1 MDSNQSI
8 DDIIFKQGVNNDNK
22 TTSRQTVKRS
32 DSSRYRKAYRNHSIG
47 QMTRL
52 KDVRIE
58 KGISQGQIYKA
69 TGIYQSS
76 ISAWENGNR
85 DFNKAHLQTVIKI
98 ADALGVTDLR
108 ELADPVAADPDADH
122 VSLDALKAEKAQ
134 LKKRLDQIA
143 NEIASANK

>member
-1 MDSNQSI
+1 
-8 DDIIFKQGVNNDNK
+8 
-22 TTSRQTVKRS
+22 
-32 DSSRYRKAYRNHSIG
+32 
-47 QMTRL
+47 MTRL
-52 KDVRIE
+52 KDLRIE
-58 KGISQGQIYKA
+58 KGISQGHIYKA

-85 DFNKAHLQTVIKI
+85 DFNKAQLQTVVKI

-122 VSLDALKAEKAQ
+122 VPLHALKAEKAQ

>member
-1 MDSNQSI
+1 
-8 DDIIFKQGVNNDNK
+8 
-22 TTSRQTVKRS
+22 
-32 DSSRYRKAYRNHSIG
+32 
-47 QMTRL
+47 MTRL

-69 TGIYQSS
+69 TGIYPSS
-76 ISAWENGNR
+76 ISAWENGSR
-85 DFNKAHLQTVIKI
+85 DFNKAQLQTVIKI

-108 ELADPVAADPDADH
+108 ELADPVAADPDADR

-134 LKKRLDQIA
+134 LKRRLDQIA

>member
-1 MDSNQSI
+1 
-8 DDIIFKQGVNNDNK
+8 
-22 TTSRQTVKRS
+22 
-32 DSSRYRKAYRNHSIG
+32 
-47 QMTRL
+47 MTRL

-76 ISAWENGNR
+76 ISAWENGSR
-85 DFNKAHLQTVIKI
+85 DFNKAQLQTVIKI

>member
-1 MDSNQSI
+1 
-8 DDIIFKQGVNNDNK
+8 
-22 TTSRQTVKRS
+22 
-32 DSSRYRKAYRNHSIG
+32 
-47 QMTRL
+47 MTRL

-69 TGIYQSS
+69 TGIYPSS

-85 DFNKAHLQTVIKI
+85 DFNKAQLQTVIKI

>member
-1 MDSNQSI
+1 
-8 DDIIFKQGVNNDNK
+8 
-22 TTSRQTVKRS
+22 
-32 DSSRYRKAYRNHSIG
+32 
-47 QMTRL
+47 MTRL

-69 TGIYQSS
+69 TGIYPSS

-85 DFNKAHLQTVIKI
+85 DFNKAQLQTVIKI

-108 ELADPVAADPDADH
+108 ELADPVAADPDR

>member
-1 MDSNQSI
+1 
-8 DDIIFKQGVNNDNK
+8 
-22 TTSRQTVKRS
+22 
-32 DSSRYRKAYRNHSIG
+32 
-47 QMTRL
+47 MTRL
-52 KDVRIE
+52 KDVRVE

-69 TGIYQSS
+69 TGIYPSS
-76 ISAWENGNR
+76 ISAWENGSR
-85 DFNKAHLQTVIKI
+85 DFNKAQLQTVIKI

-122 VSLDALKAEKAQ
+122 VSLDALKSEKAQ

>member
-1 MDSNQSI
+1 
-8 DDIIFKQGVNNDNK
+8 
-22 TTSRQTVKRS
+22 
-32 DSSRYRKAYRNHSIG
+32 
-47 QMTRL
+47 MTRL

-69 TGIYQSS
+69 TGIYPSS
-76 ISAWENGNR
+76 MSAWENGNR
-85 DFNKAHLQTVIKI
+85 DFNKAQLQTVIKI

-122 VSLDALKAEKAQ
+122 VSLDALKSEKAQ

>member
-1 MDSNQSI
+1 
-8 DDIIFKQGVNNDNK
+8 
-22 TTSRQTVKRS
+22 
-32 DSSRYRKAYRNHSIG
+32 
-47 QMTRL
+47 MTRL

-69 TGIYQSS
+69 TGIYPSS

-85 DFNKAHLQTVIKI
+85 DFNKAQLQTVIKI

-108 ELADPVAADPDADH
+108 ELADPVAADPDADR
-122 VSLDALKAEKAQ
+122 VQLDALKAEKAQ

>member
-1 MDSNQSI
+1 MNKLSEKECW
-8 DDIIFKQGVNNDNK
+8 KQLGMFAQ
-22 TTSRQTVKRS
+22 RF
-32 DSSRYRKAYRNHSIG
+32 SSCYKG
-47 QMTRL
+47 DKKMTRL

-69 TGIYQSS
+69 TGIYPSS
-76 ISAWENGNR
+76 ISAWENGSR
-85 DFNKAHLQTVIKI
+85 DFNKAQLQTVIKI

-108 ELADPVAADPDADH
+108 ELADPVAADPDADR

-143 NEIASANK
+143 NEIAHANK

>member
-1 MDSNQSI
+1 
-8 DDIIFKQGVNNDNK
+8 
-22 TTSRQTVKRS
+22 
-32 DSSRYRKAYRNHSIG
+32 
-47 QMTRL
+47 MTRL

-58 KGISQGQIYKA
+58 KGISQGHIYKA
-69 TGIYQSS
+69 TGIYPSS

-85 DFNKAHLQTVIKI
+85 DFNKAQLQTVIKI

-122 VSLDALKAEKAQ
+122 VSLDALKSEKAQ

>member
-1 MDSNQSI
+1 
-8 DDIIFKQGVNNDNK
+8 
-22 TTSRQTVKRS
+22 
-32 DSSRYRKAYRNHSIG
+32 
-47 QMTRL
+47 MTRL
-52 KDVRIE
+52 KDLRIE

-69 TGIYQSS
+69 TGIYPSS

-85 DFNKAHLQTVIKI
+85 DFNKAQLQTVIKI

-122 VSLDALKAEKAQ
+122 VSIDALKSEKAQ

>member
-1 MDSNQSI
+1 
-8 DDIIFKQGVNNDNK
+8 
-22 TTSRQTVKRS
+22 
-32 DSSRYRKAYRNHSIG
+32 
-47 QMTRL
+47 MTRL

-58 KGISQGQIYKA
+58 KGISQGQIYRA
-69 TGIYQSS
+69 TGIYPSS
-76 ISAWENGNR
+76 ISAWENGSR
-85 DFNKAHLQTVIKI
+85 DFNKAQLQTVIKI

-122 VSLDALKAEKAQ
+122 VSLDALKSEKAQ

>member
-1 MDSNQSI
+1 
-8 DDIIFKQGVNNDNK
+8 
-22 TTSRQTVKRS
+22 
-32 DSSRYRKAYRNHSIG
+32 
-47 QMTRL
+47 MTRL

-69 TGIYQSS
+69 TGIYPSS

-85 DFNKAHLQTVIKI
+85 DFNKAQLQTVIKI

-108 ELADPVAADPDADH
+108 ELADPVAADPDADR

>member
-1 MDSNQSI
+1 
-8 DDIIFKQGVNNDNK
+8 
-22 TTSRQTVKRS
+22 
-32 DSSRYRKAYRNHSIG
+32 
-47 QMTRL
+47 MTRL
-52 KDVRIE
+52 KDLRIE

-69 TGIYQSS
+69 TGIYPSS

-85 DFNKAHLQTVIKI
+85 DFNKAQLQTVIKI

-108 ELADPVAADPDADH
+108 ELADPVAADPDADR

>member
-1 MDSNQSI
+1 
-8 DDIIFKQGVNNDNK
+8 
-22 TTSRQTVKRS
+22 
-32 DSSRYRKAYRNHSIG
+32 
-47 QMTRL
+47 MTRL

-69 TGIYQSS
+69 TGIYPSS
-76 ISAWENGNR
+76 ISAWENGSR
-85 DFNKAHLQTVIKI
+85 DFNKAQLQTVIKI

-108 ELADPVAADPDADH
+108 ELADPVAADPDADR

>member
-1 MDSNQSI
+1 
-8 DDIIFKQGVNNDNK
+8 
-22 TTSRQTVKRS
+22 
-32 DSSRYRKAYRNHSIG
+32 
-47 QMTRL
+47 MTRL

-69 TGIYQSS
+69 TGIYPSS

-85 DFNKAHLQTVIKI
+85 DFNKAQLQTVIKI

-108 ELADPVAADPDADH
+108 ELADPVAADPDADR
-122 VSLDALKAEKAQ
+122 VPLDALKAEKAQ

>member
-1 MDSNQSI
+1 
-8 DDIIFKQGVNNDNK
+8 
-22 TTSRQTVKRS
+22 
-32 DSSRYRKAYRNHSIG
+32 
-47 QMTRL
+47 MTRL

-69 TGIYQSS
+69 TGIYPSS
-76 ISAWENGNR
+76 ISAWENGSR
-85 DFNKAHLQTVIKI
+85 DFNKAQLQTVIKI

>member
-1 MDSNQSI
+1 
-8 DDIIFKQGVNNDNK
+8 
-22 TTSRQTVKRS
+22 
-32 DSSRYRKAYRNHSIG
+32 
-47 QMTRL
+47 MTRL
-52 KDVRIE
+52 KDVRVE

-69 TGIYQSS
+69 TGIYPSS
-76 ISAWENGNR
+76 ISAWENGSR
-85 DFNKAHLQTVIKI
+85 DFNKAQLQTVIKI

-122 VSLDALKAEKAQ
+122 VSLDALKEEKDQ

>member
-1 MDSNQSI
+1 
-8 DDIIFKQGVNNDNK
+8 
-22 TTSRQTVKRS
+22 
-32 DSSRYRKAYRNHSIG
+32 
-47 QMTRL
+47 MTRL

-69 TGIYQSS
+69 TGIYPSS

-85 DFNKAHLQTVIKI
+85 DFNKAQLQTVIKI
-98 ADALGVTDLR
+98 SDALGVTDLR

-122 VSLDALKAEKAQ
+122 VSLDALKSEKAQ

>member
-1 MDSNQSI
+1 
-8 DDIIFKQGVNNDNK
+8 
-22 TTSRQTVKRS
+22 
-32 DSSRYRKAYRNHSIG
+32 
-47 QMTRL
+47 MTRL

-69 TGIYQSS
+69 TGIYPSS
-76 ISAWENGNR
+76 ISAWENGIR
-85 DFNKAHLQTVIKI
+85 DFNKAQLQTVIKI

>member
-1 MDSNQSI
+1 MDSNQPI
-8 DDIIFKQGVNNDNK
+8 DYIIFKQGVNNDNK
-22 TTSRQTVKRS
+22 TTSRQTVKRP

-69 TGIYQSS
+69 TGIYPSS
-76 ISAWENGNR
+76 ISAWENGSR
-85 DFNKAHLQTVIKI
+85 DFNKAQLQTVIKI

-108 ELADPVAADPDADH
+108 ELADPVAADPDADR

>member
-1 MDSNQSI
+1 
-8 DDIIFKQGVNNDNK
+8 
-22 TTSRQTVKRS
+22 
-32 DSSRYRKAYRNHSIG
+32 
-47 QMTRL
+47 MTRL

-69 TGIYQSS
+69 TGIYTSS
-76 ISAWENGNR
+76 ISAWETGSR
-85 DFNKAHLQTVIKI
+85 DFNKAQLQTVIKI

-108 ELADPVAADPDADH
+108 ELADQVAEDPDADR
-122 VSLDALKAEKAQ
+122 VSFGALKAEKAQ

>member
-1 MDSNQSI
+1 
-8 DDIIFKQGVNNDNK
+8 
-22 TTSRQTVKRS
+22 
-32 DSSRYRKAYRNHSIG
+32 
-47 QMTRL
+47 MTRL

-69 TGIYQSS
+69 TGIYPSS

-85 DFNKAHLQTVIKI
+85 DFNKAQLQTVIKI

-122 VSLDALKAEKAQ
+122 VSLDALKSEKAQ
-134 LKKRLDQIA
+134 LKKRLDQIS

>member
-1 MDSNQSI
+1 
-8 DDIIFKQGVNNDNK
+8 
-22 TTSRQTVKRS
+22 
-32 DSSRYRKAYRNHSIG
+32 
-47 QMTRL
+47 MTRL

-69 TGIYQSS
+69 TGIYPSS

-85 DFNKAHLQTVIKI
+85 DFNKAQLQTVIKI

-122 VSLDALKAEKAQ
+122 VSLDALKSEKAQ
-134 LKKRLDQIA
+134 MKKRLDQIA

>member
-1 MDSNQSI
+1 
-8 DDIIFKQGVNNDNK
+8 
-22 TTSRQTVKRS
+22 
-32 DSSRYRKAYRNHSIG
+32 
-47 QMTRL
+47 MTRL

-69 TGIYQSS
+69 TGIYPSS
-76 ISAWENGNR
+76 ISAWENGSR
-85 DFNKAHLQTVIKI
+85 DFNKAQLQTVIKI

-122 VSLDALKAEKAQ
+122 VSLDALKSEKAQ

>member
-1 MDSNQSI
+1 
-8 DDIIFKQGVNNDNK
+8 
-22 TTSRQTVKRS
+22 
-32 DSSRYRKAYRNHSIG
+32 
-47 QMTRL
+47 MTRL
-52 KDVRIE
+52 KDLRIE

-69 TGIYQSS
+69 TGIYPSS
-76 ISAWENGNR
+76 ISAWENGSR
-85 DFNKAHLQTVIKI
+85 DFNKAQLQTVIKI

-108 ELADPVAADPDADH
+108 ELADPVAADPDADR

>member
-1 MDSNQSI
+1 
-8 DDIIFKQGVNNDNK
+8 
-22 TTSRQTVKRS
+22 
-32 DSSRYRKAYRNHSIG
+32 
-47 QMTRL
+47 MTRL

-69 TGIYQSS
+69 TGIYPSS
-76 ISAWENGNR
+76 ISAWESGNR
-85 DFNKAHLQTVIKI
+85 DFNKAQLQTVIKI

-122 VSLDALKAEKAQ
+122 VSRDALKAEKAQ

>member
-1 MDSNQSI
+1 
-8 DDIIFKQGVNNDNK
+8 
-22 TTSRQTVKRS
+22 
-32 DSSRYRKAYRNHSIG
+32 
-47 QMTRL
+47 MTWL
-52 KDVRIE
+52 KDVRTE

-69 TGIYQSS
+69 TGIYPSS
-76 ISAWENGNR
+76 ISAWENGSR
-85 DFNKAHLQTVIKI
+85 DFNKAQLQTVIKI

-108 ELADPVAADPDADH
+108 ELADPVAADPDADR